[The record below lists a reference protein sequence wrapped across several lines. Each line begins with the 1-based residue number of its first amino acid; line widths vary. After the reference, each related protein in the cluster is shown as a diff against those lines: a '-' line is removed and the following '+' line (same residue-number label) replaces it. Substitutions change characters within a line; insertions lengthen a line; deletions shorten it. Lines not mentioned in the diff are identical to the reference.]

1 MAGSSSFW
9 AGLTVLEPSAELLS
23 ALTRARRLGVLGPV
37 PVEDHVAHAE
47 GFLLALTSVL
57 PGSTVVDLGSGAGV
71 PGLVIVEARPDLQVV
86 LLDAMAKRTAL
97 LLDAVESLGASDRVR
112 VVTGRAE
119 DLGRSSDLRGAAAAV
134 TARLFG
140 APAVTAECA
149 APMLRVGGRLLVSE
163 PPDAPARWP
172 AEGLRELGM
181 TAAPDV
187 VAGVRVVEQTESCPD
202 RYPRRNGVPAKRPL
216 F

>member
-1 MAGSSSFW
+1 VS
-9 AGLTVLEPSAELLS
+9 VPSAELLA
-23 ALTRARRLGVLGPV
+23 ALERARRLGVLGPV
-37 PVEDHVAHAE
+37 PVEDHVAHAR
-47 GFLLALTSVL
+47 GFLESLGPVPA
-57 PGSTVVDLGSGAGV
+57 GSTVVDLGSGGGV

-97 LLDAVESLGASDRVR
+97 LTEAVVALEAADRCR

-119 DLGRSSDLRGAAAAV
+119 DLGRSPELRGMAGAV

-140 APAVTAECA
+140 PPAVTAECA
-149 APMLRVGGRLLVSE
+149 APLLREGGRLLVSE
-163 PPDAPARWP
+163 PPDAPPRWP
-172 AEGLRELGM
+172 EDRLRELGM
-181 TAAPDV
+181 RPADQV
-187 VAGVRVVEQTESCPD
+187 VPGVCVLEQTELCPD